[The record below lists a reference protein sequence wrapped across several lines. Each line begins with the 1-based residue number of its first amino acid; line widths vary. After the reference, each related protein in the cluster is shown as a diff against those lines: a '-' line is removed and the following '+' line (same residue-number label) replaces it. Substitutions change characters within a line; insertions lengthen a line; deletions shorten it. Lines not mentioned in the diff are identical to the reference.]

1 MILYRNNEIPKSI
14 KKDDLQH
21 LKEGDILVKG
31 IDCYSFVKVV
41 SINPRSLTLVKLSK
55 LIDVDSESESE
66 QMICLLK
73 VLPGEPVGKPYKASI
88 KTLKEFTKF
97 NPQIIYADE
106 LSH

>member
-1 MILYRNNEIPKSI
+1 MILYGNNEIPKSI

-31 IDCYSFVKVV
+31 IDCYSFAKVV
-41 SINPRSLTLVKLSK
+41 SINPRSLTLVNLSK
-55 LIDVDSESESE
+55 LIDVDSETE

-73 VLPGEPVGKPYKASI
+73 VLPGDPLGKPYKASI

-97 NPQIIYADE
+97 NPKIIYADE

>member
-1 MILYRNNEIPKSI
+1 MILYRHNEIPKSI

-31 IDCYSFVKVV
+31 IDCYSFVKVM
-41 SINPRSLTLVKLSK
+41 SINPRSLTLVNLSK
-55 LIDVDSESESE
+55 LIDVDSESE
-66 QMICLLK
+66 QTICLLK
-73 VLPGEPVGKPYKASI
+73 VLPGEPLGKPYKASL

>member
-14 KKDDLQH
+14 KKEDLQH

-41 SINPRSLTLVKLSK
+41 SINPRSLTLVNLSK
-55 LIDVDSESESE
+55 LIDVDSGSE

-73 VLPGEPVGKPYKASI
+73 VLPGEPIGNPYKASL